1 MQPKGGAKIYRQLMF
16 SLATTFHFVNCPPF
30 VMQNVPRSLAKRL
43 FNRPIPF
50 SKQLSCLVLL
60 LFPVATATT
69 AQKSSGPPAA
79 SLKTFLER
87 QGYGGTPLQ
96 RRLGNHLYVTT
107 QINGNRTAL
116 VVDTGCPF
124 TLLDRSSARKMRLG
138 VEETKSTIMGVHG
151 DTQRFGISKLAS
163 LGMGNCTFQNV
174 PVQVAD
180 ESELNEYARPHLDGL
195 FGAHEMAKFGMI
207 IDCTRQMMY
216 VNPKGPSA
224 ATSIKLGQFLGSR
237 GFARIPMRF
246 NPDHHLEIEAAIN
259 GHPVRLTVD
268 TGASTT
274 LVSTPAASKSGT
286 ALMPLYSDGGEGI
299 GHVQE
304 LSLGNG
310 IIVHNAEVVVENV
323 AKMVGAGL
331 LGEEYL
337 SWNFGII
344 DLGGMNLYL
353 RPPDSAPSK
362 KR

>member
-1 MQPKGGAKIYRQLMF
+1 MK
-16 SLATTFHFVNCPPF
+16 
-30 VMQNVPRSLAKRL
+30 NVPRRAGTIVPK
-43 FNRPIPF
+43 
-50 SKQLSCLVLL
+50 LL
-60 LFPVATATT
+60 LFLAGLLPFTVTSAP
-69 AQKSSGPPAA
+69 QRSSGPPPAA
-79 SLKTFLER
+79 LKTFLEH
-87 QGYGGTPLQ
+87 QGYGGTSLQ

-107 QINGNRTAL
+107 IINGNRTAL

-138 VEETKSTIMGVHG
+138 VEETKSLIEGVHG
-151 DTQRFGISKLAS
+151 DTQHFGISKLAT

-195 FGAHEMAKFGMI
+195 FGAHEMAKFGMV

-224 ATSIKLGQFLGSR
+224 GASLKLAQFLDGR
-237 GFARIPMRF
+237 GFVRIPMHF
-246 NPDHHLEIEAAIN
+246 DSGHHLQIEAALN
-259 GHPVRLTVD
+259 GHPVRMIVD

-274 LVSTPAASKSGT
+274 LLSAPVASTAGAS
-286 ALMPLYSDGGEGI
+286 LMPLYSARGEGI

-304 LSLGNG
+304 LTLGG
-310 IIVHNAEVVVENV
+310 GLIVHNAEVTVENV
-323 AKMVGAGL
+323 ARMVGAGL

-337 SWNFGII
+337 SWNFGVI
-344 DLGGMNLYL
+344 DVGGMNLYL
-353 RPPDSAPSK
+353 RPPDSSPSK